1 MSTQLK
7 FSDQETKVI
16 NFLTSRNGGN
26 VFWEE
31 LAQFAKD
38 PQTVKLKTIK
48 KTVSEIKRK
57 YSSSGLS
64 VPFSVTFHT
73 MSPESDGPKPVD
85 EEPAEMTI
93 NAMEMDNLLS
103 AAPAP
108 SKPQVLVQV
117 KRTPADSV
125 VAVPPSS
132 NPPSNPVAPAPAV
145 HADFVIERNYKRIRT
160 KFGSH
165 NLNDSEWEVFK
176 YFHANAGKLVPISE
190 LRDKVVYPQ
199 YGSKLPA
206 RWFDAIMR
214 IVNNMRR
221 AVPGLERRLLTV
233 KGPETTYLFQ

>member
-7 FSDQETKVI
+7 LSDQETKVV
-16 NFLTSRNGGN
+16 NFLTSRNNSN

-48 KTVSEIKRK
+48 KTVSEIRRK
-57 YSSSGLS
+57 YSAAGLS
-64 VPFSVTFHT
+64 APFSVTFHT
-73 MSPESDGPKPVD
+73 MSPESDGPKPSD
-85 EEPAEMTI
+85 DSAEMTI
-93 NAMEMDNLLS
+93 NAIEMDNLLS
-103 AAPAP
+103 SPPAP

-117 KRTPADSV
+117 KRIATDSV
-125 VAVPPSS
+125 VAVP
-132 NPPSNPVAPAPAV
+132 PPSNPVAPAPAA
-145 HADFVIERNYKRIRT
+145 HTDFVIERNYKRVRT

-176 YFHANAGKLVPISE
+176 YFHTNAGKLIPISE
-190 LRDKVVYPQ
+190 LRDKVVFPQ

-221 AVPGLERRLLTV
+221 AVPGLDRRLLTV
-233 KGPETTYLFQ
+233 KGVETTYLFQ